1 MKQMI
6 SFYFSLPMPNLYVY
20 YQESSAGLQDLAL
33 SDTQT
38 ILHFPQCDD
47 NDTVINKCLSLLCH
61 MLIHI

>member
-20 YQESSAGLQDLAL
+20 YQKADLAL
-33 SDTQT
+33 SHAQT
-38 ILHFPQCDD
+38 ILHFPHCDD